1 MFLRKPL
8 VCTISLQP
16 RLCSAFLVSS
26 FCAFPI
32 TNRGTC
38 VFIQSLRGKQ
48 STESWVIYTRSSRRN
63 GSIVSFEAV
72 YRDVTLPPKRDEPS
86 VARHTERRL
95 GMWAYRADGFW
106 NSWREVMWLI
116 FQFFSCI
123 FLPLGGSRFRD
134 EKMDIRKE
142 KSWTYI
148 HVKFARG
155 WNVIQV
161 SLQIGS
167 YGKCS

>member
-48 STESWVIYTRSSRRN
+48 STGSWVIYTRSSRRN
-63 GSIVSFEAV
+63 GSIVSFAAV
-72 YRDVTLPPKRDEPS
+72 YRDVTLPPKRDGPG
-86 VARHTERRL
+86 VAWHTERRL
-95 GMWAYRADGFW
+95 GIWAYRADGFW
-106 NSWREVMWLI
+106 NLERRSCGS
-116 FQFFSCI
+116 FFSF
-123 FLPLGGSRFRD
+123 FLYFSSTRTKVQDSGRKKWISVKKNLGRTFTLSLHAVEIWYKFPSR
-134 EKMDIRKE
+134 
-142 KSWTYI
+142 
-148 HVKFARG
+148 
-155 WNVIQV
+155 
-161 SLQIGS
+161 
-167 YGKCS
+167 